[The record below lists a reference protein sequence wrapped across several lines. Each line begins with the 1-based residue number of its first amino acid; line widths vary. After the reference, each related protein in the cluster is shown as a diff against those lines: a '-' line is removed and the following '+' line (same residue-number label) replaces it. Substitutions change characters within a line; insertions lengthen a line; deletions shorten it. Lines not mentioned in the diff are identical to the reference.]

1 MGKEFE
7 KKKNLQNLS
16 FWLLTKVQ
24 FIDVSFFYL
33 NMEQHNVLCDLAN
46 VWQKSG
52 SSIMAKIL
60 TTNQI
65 AGFLNTN
72 IFGRDQLIS

>member
-1 MGKEFE
+1 MFFVIWQMSGK
-7 KKKNLQNLS
+7 
-16 FWLLTKVQ
+16 
-24 FIDVSFFYL
+24 
-33 NMEQHNVLCDLAN
+33 
-46 VWQKSG
+46 KSG

-72 IFGRDQLIS
+72 IFGRDQLISQFF